1 MIAPALKSYKNLVIL
16 LIVFGII
23 YGLISLVN
31 HYNFRTYALDL
42 GLVNHAIYDYAHFR
56 VNYSTLLVDAAP
68 MNFLGS
74 HFTLLPVL
82 FSPLYWLLGSYT
94 LLVVQIAAVLF
105 GGVGIYAYCRH
116 RSTGLTIPLLITAQ
130 FFFMWGIYSALAFDY
145 HDNMVGA
152 MFLPW
157 FFHYFDQKK
166 YWLATV
172 FFGLLVISKENMAL
186 WGVFIAVACLGKYFS
201 DKSARKVAL
210 SLAIFT
216 LFYFMMVTSVIMPQ
230 LNTTHHQF
238 AQLIR
243 YQHLGN
249 SFGSIIQYLW
259 EHPGV
264 IFSHLFLNTTGNPK
278 FNYIKAE
285 LYGMILL
292 SGGISFFFRPW
303 YLFLLLP
310 IFAQKLLTHD
320 FTLWGINYQYSI
332 EFAPVLALATFEAST
347 KFTSVFQKRYL
358 VAFLVLTLAATSV
371 TLVKRKSKWFIKPMV
386 QFQRRMHYRSLFD
399 REKLHAML
407 QLIPGQVP
415 VSASSCLTPRLVER
429 EKLYHFPV
437 IRDAAYI
444 ALVKT
449 TEEGT
454 YPLSPVA
461 YNQKI
466 IQLRQN
472 LNFKIIYEDEQAI
485 LFQKRKM

>member
-1 MIAPALKSYKNLVIL
+1 MIAPALRSHKILVLIL
-16 LIVFGII
+16 IFFGII

-94 LLVVQIAAVLF
+94 MVVVQIAAVLF
-105 GGVGIYAYCRH
+105 GGIGVYVFCWH
-116 RSTGLTIPLLITAQ
+116 RSSDATIPLLVTAQ
-130 FFFMWGIYSALAFDY
+130 FYFMWGIYSALAFDY
-145 HDNMVGA
+145 HDNVVGA

-157 FFHYFDQKK
+157 FLHYFDQKK
-166 YWLATV
+166 YGIAAVYFL
-172 FFGLLVISKENMAL
+172 LLVISKENMAL
-186 WGVFIAVACLGKYFS
+186 WGIFIAVACLGKYFS
-201 DKSARKVAL
+201 DKSARNVAL
-210 SLAIFT
+210 GLAIIT
-216 LFYFMMVTSVIMPQ
+216 TFYFILVTSVIMPE
-230 LNTTHHQF
+230 LNTTHRQF

-249 SFGSIIQYLW
+249 SIGSITQYILQ
-259 EHPGV
+259 HPQV
-264 IFSHLFLNTTGNPK
+264 VFEHLFLNTTGNPE
-278 FNYIKAE
+278 FNNIKAE
-285 LYGMILL
+285 LYGMILV
-292 SGGISFFFRPW
+292 SGGVSLLFRPW

-310 IFAQKLLTHD
+310 VFAQKLLTHD

-347 KFTSVFQKRYL
+347 RFKPVIQKRYL
-358 VAFLVLTLAATSV
+358 VVFLVLTLLATTV
-371 TLVKRKSKWFIKPMV
+371 TLVKRKSKWFIKPLV
-386 QFQRRMHYRSLFD
+386 QFQRPMHYRSLFD
-399 REKLHAML
+399 REKLHATL
-407 QLIPGQVP
+407 QFIPDQVP

-429 EKLYHFPV
+429 EKLYHFPI
-437 IRDAAYI
+437 IRDAEYI

-454 YPLSPVA
+454 YPLTPEA
-461 YNQKI
+461 YSQKI
-466 IQLRQN
+466 TQLRQGSD
-472 LNFKIIYEDEQAI
+472 FKIIYEDEQSI
-485 LFQKRKM
+485 LFKKTHP